1 MQVDKKYAQQLSLAI
16 DERQHTTR
24 AELGRQTHYAKQA
37 VSFMAKGDRKT
48 QHEAKKSFGKVLKDI
63 RLAFSAGRADF
74 GTISYMDDKRV
85 SKDLFAVTQSADKE
99 EQDTLSVKDAAF
111 LSAAVP
117 PRQRT
122 KRDWEN
128 IKAYAKE
135 RPEEIGAEITEL
147 ITYCEYVGIDVKDII
162 AAFNEQLGG

>member
-1 MQVDKKYAQQLSLAI
+1 MQVDKKYAQQLSLSI
-16 DERQHTTR
+16 DDRQKTTR
-24 AELGRQTHYAKQA
+24 ADLGRKTHYTKQA
-37 VSFMAKGDRKT
+37 VALMAVGKRKT
-48 QHEAKKSFGKVLKDI
+48 AHEAKRQFSKVLQDI

-74 GTISYMDDKRV
+74 GTISYMDSKRV
-85 SKDLFAVTQSADKE
+85 NKDLFAVTQSADKE

-117 PRQRT
+117 SGQRT

-135 RPEEIGAEITEL
+135 RPEEIGAEITEF
-147 ITYCEYVGIDVKDII
+147 ITYCEYVGIDPQNII
-162 AAFNEQLGG
+162 STFNEQLGG